1 LAIGVGYVLGRNHKL
16 KWAVLLGTA
25 AATGQMR
32 GLSTQA
38 LERGTKML
46 RANPE
51 FSKLADTATGLLQA
65 GRSAAVSAMQSRT
78 EALTG
83 TLGDK
88 AGQLGEAGEKATG
101 KLTERAKSRKGGD
114 EKARDEDAEARDE
127 DAEDE
132 YDEDDEYEDEAD
144 DQNAEDEEDSG
155 DEVEDEEEDE
165 EEDEDE
171 DEEEEEEEQKEPEP
185 AAKGGRQG
193 RGSVV
198 RRTGSRR

>member
-1 LAIGVGYVLGRNHKL
+1 MPSAAPVALAIGVGYVLGRSHKL
-16 KWAVLLGTA
+16 RWAVLLGTA

-78 EALTG
+78 ESLTDA
-83 TLGDK
+83 LGDK
-88 AGQLGEAGEKATG
+88 ADQLGSAGEKATG
-101 KLTERAKSRKGGD
+101 KLTERTKPRKGDQRG
-114 EKARDEDAEARDE
+114 DEDATARDE

-132 YDEDDEYEDEAD
+132 YDEDEEYED
-144 DQNAEDEEDSG
+144 
-155 DEVEDEEEDE
+155 
-165 EEDEDE
+165 
-171 DEEEEEEEQKEPEP
+171 
-185 AAKGGRQG
+185 
-193 RGSVV
+193 
-198 RRTGSRR
+198 

>member
-1 LAIGVGYVLGRNHKL
+1 MPSAAPVALAIGVGYVLGRSHKL

-46 RANPE
+46 SSTPE
-51 FSKLADTATGLLQA
+51 LAKLAETATGLLQA

-78 EALTG
+78 ESMTEA
-83 TLGDK
+83 LGDK
-88 AGQLGEAGEKATG
+88 AGQLGKAGEKAT
-101 KLTERAKSRKGGD
+101 ERAKPRK
-114 EKARDEDAEARDE
+114 DAERDDDASARGE
-127 DAEDE
+127 DTEDE
-132 YDEDDEYEDEAD
+132 YDENDEYEDD
-144 DQNAEDEEDSG
+144 DEQYDDEEDNG
-155 DEVEDEEEDE
+155 DEEEDA
-165 EEDEDE
+165 
-171 DEEEEEEEQKEPEP
+171 DEEEEPEP
-185 AAKGGRQG
+185 AARGGRQS